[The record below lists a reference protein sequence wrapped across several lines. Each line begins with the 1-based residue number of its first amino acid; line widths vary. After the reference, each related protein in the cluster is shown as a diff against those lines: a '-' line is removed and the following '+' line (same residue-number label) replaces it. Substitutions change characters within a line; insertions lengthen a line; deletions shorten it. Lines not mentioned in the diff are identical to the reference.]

1 MPYPRLGLSTN
12 QRFSSTADAIMAPS
26 TEGAELKLV
35 SSIRYKLAAVSSD
48 EKKLSEVLQ
57 SQLTS
62 LLEKAGSQHKAVR
75 EDVNPHCPG

>member
-1 MPYPRLGLSTN
+1 
-12 QRFSSTADAIMAPS
+12 MAAS

-57 SQLTS
+57 SQLT
-62 LLEKAGSQHKAVR
+62 LLLDKAGSQHKAVR
-75 EDVNPHCPG
+75 EEVNPHCPDYFLINVADTLHRPLRLL